1 MIIDSSPP
9 QEGKEN
15 KKLLP
20 DNRFRV
26 TFRLK
31 DDSTGTGT
39 RGKSLSVDVK
49 VESRVVVLGWGLPRT
64 MERTR
69 VEPGKRRSKSSNL
82 QFGVTERDIS
92 PNKKE
97 GTEICTGR
105 NEKKRHKSPK
115 RGFIVLRPGRKNPCT
130 IMPSHLQRRELRYA
144 GA

>member
-82 QFGVTERDIS
+82 QFGVTER
-92 PNKKE
+92 
-97 GTEICTGR
+97 EIFHQTR
-105 NEKKRHKSPK
+105 K
-115 RGFIVLRPGRKNPCT
+115 RGRRSAPVETKRKGT
-130 IMPSHLQRRELRYA
+130 RARSEDS
-144 GA
+144 